1 MNESARKKDESF
13 RFPQSFDSEDF
24 SPDKFHESGGVIFQ
38 KTPSSES
45 NTPSFFAQE
54 EDKCTTPLATP
65 TTPFRVIPPPAA
77 SVQKDKDE
85 DSVKS
90 EVRKDSQKAKP
101 KKGRSLLSFVW
112 DELERDYL
120 LEQNEKKLKER
131 RKRVYTFFKT
141 PQHLEKF
148 LFFGFLLCFD
158 VFLFIFTF
166 LPIRIVI
173 ALLRGFRN
181 IFRSSA
187 RTILNPVQK
196 VDILKGIIVVMV
208 SLFMQ
213 YIDTSV
219 IYHVVRVQSVIKLYV
234 VYNMLDMA
242 DKLLASFGQ
251 DVLDAL
257 FWTATEPR
265 GRRRE
270 HIGIVPHFVLT
281 LCYITAHVLL
291 NLSQAIV
298 LNVAINSFS
307 KALLTIMISNQFIEI
322 KSSVFKRFEKNNLF
336 QMSCSDARERF
347 YYFIILL
354 VVALRNFTEYE
365 WNLEYAYSSFFP
377 FALLVVGSEFL
388 VDWFKH
394 AFITKFNNIQPEVY
408 LAYRKFLAKNI
419 LSSRDDMVFTG
430 HTDQVSRRM
439 GFTALPLAVLLVKV
453 VGQCVVLSGF
463 NGLCFAFT
471 GYLCLCALKL
481 LVSITLFGKASI
493 YINEDITPVCDPNPV
508 RSPHEKAE
516 NDSKLFKPSWSFE
529 PFSSVQ
535 DIYGGFNS
543 HTKFFTSK

>member
-1 MNESARKKDESF
+1 MEKPKEMF
-13 RFPQSFDSEDF
+13 RFPESFDVSDDNL
-24 SPDKFHESGGVIFQ
+24 DKDGT
-38 KTPSSES
+38 TPSPLDNPST
-45 NTPSFFAQE
+45 TPSFFVRNDE
-54 EDKCTTPLATP
+54 EKEKTESANEKDRKTE
-65 TTPFRVIPPPAA
+65 PPP
-77 SVQKDKDE
+77 
-85 DSVKS
+85 VK
-90 EVRKDSQKAKP
+90 R
-101 KKGRSLLSFVW
+101 GRSLLSFIS

-166 LPIRIVI
+166 LPIRII
-173 ALLRGFRN
+173 IGLLRGLRN
-181 IFRSSA
+181 IFKRNG
-187 RTILNPVQK
+187 RKILNPVQK
-196 VDILKGIIVVMV
+196 VDLLKGIILVVV

-213 YIDTSV
+213 SIDTSV

-265 GRRRE
+265 DRRRE
-270 HIGIVPHFVLT
+270 HIGIIPHLLLSFAYVS
-281 LCYITAHVLL
+281 AHVLL

-336 QMSCSDARERF
+336 QMSCSDARERLH
-347 YYFIILL
+347 YSIILL
-354 VVALRNFTEYE
+354 VVALRNFAEYE
-365 WNLEYAYSSFFP
+365 WNIEYAYSSFFP
-377 FALLVVGSEFL
+377 FAALVIGSEFL

-394 AFITKFNNIQPEVY
+394 AFITKFNNIQPDIY
-408 LAYRKFLAKNI
+408 LTYRKFLAKNI
-419 LSSRDDMVFTG
+419 LSSRDDLVFTG

-439 GFTALPLAVLLVKV
+439 GFTALPLAILLIKV
-453 VGQCVVLSGF
+453 VGQCVSLNGI
-463 NGLCFAFT
+463 NGLCFAFS

-481 LVSITLFGKASI
+481 LVSITVFGKASE
-493 YINEDITPVCDPNPV
+493 YIKDDVTPVLDANTV
-508 RSPHEKAE
+508 RSP
-516 NDSKLFKPSWSFE
+516 NDPTESNDKIFKQSWSFE
-529 PFSSVQ
+529 PLNSVQ

-543 HTKFFTSK
+543 NTKIFTGR

>member
-1 MNESARKKDESF
+1 MTESKEDVFHFS
-13 RFPQSFDSEDF
+13 QSFDNEEF
-24 SPDKFHESGGVIFQ
+24 TPKLESKTNSFIFQ
-38 KTPSSES
+38 
-45 NTPSFFAQE
+45 NTPSFFTDCSSVVNGDGDGVGVKERRESSKEKDVIDGTDVGTQ
-54 EDKCTTPLATP
+54 TP
-65 TTPFRVIPPPAA
+65 
-77 SVQKDKDE
+77 
-85 DSVKS
+85 DSNAI
-90 EVRKDSQKAKP
+90 RRR
-101 KKGRSLLSFVW
+101 GRSLLSFIS

-120 LEQNEKKLKER
+120 LEQNEKKLRER

-148 LFFGFLLCFD
+148 LFFGFLLCLD

-166 LPIRIVI
+166 LPLRIVI
-173 ALLRGFRN
+173 ALFRGLRRLCSPNERG
-181 IFRSSA
+181 
-187 RTILNPVQK
+187 ILNAVQK
-196 VDILKGIIVVMV
+196 VDILKGLIVVLV
-208 SLFMQ
+208 SLLMQ
-213 YIDTSV
+213 SIDTSV

-257 FWTATEPR
+257 YWTATEPR

-270 HIGIVPHFVLT
+270 HVGILPHLLLSLAYVS
-281 LCYITAHVLL
+281 AHVLL

-347 YYFIILL
+347 YYFIILS
-354 VVALRNFTEYE
+354 VVALRNFAGNE
-365 WNLEYAYSSFFP
+365 WNLEYAYTSFFP
-377 FALLVVGSEFL
+377 FAALVIASEFL

-394 AFITKFNNIQPEVY
+394 AFITKFNNIQPDVY
-408 LAYRKFLAKNI
+408 IAYRKFLARNI
-419 LSSRDDMVFTG
+419 LTSRDDMVFTG

-439 GFTALPLAVLLVKV
+439 GFTALPLAVLLIKV
-453 VGQCVVLSGF
+453 IGQCVSISGL
-463 NGLCFAFT
+463 NGFCFALS

-481 LVSITLFGKASI
+481 LVSITIFGKAAE
-493 YINEDITPVCDPNPV
+493 YIKDDEAQHNLPT
-508 RSPHEKAE
+508 SPAARA
-516 NDSKLFKPSWSFE
+516 DSKDKMFKPSWSFE
-529 PFSSVQ
+529 PFTSVQ

-543 HTKFFTSK
+543 TTKLFSSSNSRVKFEGT